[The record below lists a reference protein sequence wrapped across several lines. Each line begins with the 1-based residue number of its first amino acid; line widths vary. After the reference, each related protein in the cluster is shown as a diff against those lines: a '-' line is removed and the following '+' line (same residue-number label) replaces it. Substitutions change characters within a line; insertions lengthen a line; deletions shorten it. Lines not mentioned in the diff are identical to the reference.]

1 MFHHGLRPKHLPPP
15 KCIKSILFICSC
27 VHMLRLS
34 SLPADRH
41 FVSTHASLTV
51 VLKPLNRGV
60 RQKSSSF
67 CSPERGGEGECP
79 PPRPALHCSARGT
92 MHFKSAQQVP
102 GEKQMSMKPVIYS
115 FNEYLFIQCQISV
128 RRYTQSRGRNAKEK
142 DMSLLPQ
149 SSV

>member
-1 MFHHGLRPKHLPPP
+1 MFHHGPPPKHLPPS

-27 VHMLRLS
+27 VYMLRLS
-34 SLPADRH
+34 SLPADKH
-41 FVSTHASLTV
+41 FVSTHASLIV
-51 VLKPLNRGV
+51 VLKPLNRGA
-60 RQKSSSF
+60 RQKSSRF
-67 CSPERGGEGECP
+67 CSPEQEGAERESP
-79 PPRPALHCSARGT
+79 PLPSLHCIACGT

-102 GEKQMSMKPVIYS
+102 GEKQMSMKPVIS

-128 RRYTQSRGRNAKEK
+128 RRYTQPRGHNAKEK